1 MKKTNFLKTYL
12 YAFFVTLIF
21 SCTKGGSVSYIP
33 YLSAS
38 FKNKASAVND
48 AYFFN
53 VAEDGAYTS
62 SFTGYE
68 DLNYATMYPFSGSF
82 TNDKISFVFTS
93 GPKNGV
99 KYSGKVSGPVSNQ
112 IITLNTPEGQIVLSR

>member
-1 MKKTNFLKTYL
+1 M
-12 YAFFVTLIF
+12 FFVILIF

-38 FKNKASAVND
+38 FKNKASVVND
-48 AYFFN
+48 AYFFK
-53 VAEDGAYTS
+53 VADDGAYTS

-68 DLNYATMYPFSGSF
+68 DLNYSTMYPFSGNF

-93 GPKNGV
+93 GPKIGV
-99 KYSGKVSGPVSNQ
+99 KYSGKVSGPVNNQ
-112 IITLNTPEGQIVLSR
+112 IITLNTPEGQIILSR